1 LDFDPSS
8 VVICVAPTRF
18 KRWSPFNS
26 KPSSDLR
33 SNFDL
38 GSTQWRHCFNSSAC
52 RKKLP
57 DSNPSQCEKLIRID
71 L

>member
-1 LDFDPSS
+1 MDFDPSS
-8 VVICVAPTRF
+8 GVICVAPTRF
-18 KRWSPFNS
+18 KRWSRFNS
-26 KPSSDLR
+26 EPPSDLR

-38 GSTQWRHCFNSSAC
+38 GSTQWRHCFNSSAR

-57 DSNPSQCEKLIRID
+57 DSNPNQHEKLICID